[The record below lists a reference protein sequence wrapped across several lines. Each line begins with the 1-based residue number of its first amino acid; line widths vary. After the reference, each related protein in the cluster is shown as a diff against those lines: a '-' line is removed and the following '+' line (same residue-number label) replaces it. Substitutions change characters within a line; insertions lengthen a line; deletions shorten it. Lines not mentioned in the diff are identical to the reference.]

1 MRTVRIREKVKR
13 YLMDH
18 EGSET
23 GKIYDHINETSRWG
37 VTMQQLG
44 NILSKDKDIKQVG
57 TVRKQGALSGRYDMM
72 VWALKSHYVEK
83 ASINKEELKQVIL
96 DWLEQSG
103 PGEYLARDIRKG
115 LGFSHTIAH
124 TNIFKQAAD
133 EGPEWVTAVKTYKP
147 SRGSFY
153 TYVVSP
159 IN

>member
-83 ASINKEELKQVIL
+83 ASINKEELKQDIL

>member
-96 DWLEQSG
+96 DWLEQSR

-133 EGPEWVTAVKTYKP
+133 DGPEWVTAVKTYKP

>member
-115 LGFSHTIAH
+115 LGFCHTIAH

-133 EGPEWVTAVKTYKP
+133 DGPEWVTAVKTYKP

>member
-133 EGPEWVTAVKTYKP
+133 DGPEGVTAVKTYKP